1 MTALQLLL
9 EEEPETGYWPCTM
22 TSYVASPK

>member
-22 TSYVASPK
+22 TSYVTSPK